1 MKIEKLLLIGLISL
15 FSCNTER
22 DENVGETSI
31 TKWKDDKKTAISIT
45 YDDGIITQFTVAR
58 PIMNKLEMPGTFYI
72 ITGKLEGAQKGK
84 FIGRAKEKIIEE
96 TKLTKT
102 DKNNFF
108 ERASLIAFTG
118 TTEAVDYHSR
128 VGSLY
133 EAGKTNEAYQL
144 LDEGYDK
151 IRNGKL
157 TNSDEVIFHDNAVDT
172 TSWQDLKN
180 YAEEGHEIASHTVTH
195 PRLAVL
201 DEKNLLYELEQ
212 SKRDIEK
219 YLGEEHI
226 FSVECPY
233 GTENERIMEYAH
245 RLYPALRNRMPA
257 SYLEEL
263 NRASKEP
270 PGKSNK
276 EYVQWQRGALT
287 DSGLD
292 EMKAWVQTCL
302 DHDNIWLVL
311 VFHGVDGFGWEPKTG
326 EELEEYF
333 NFINDRKEKIWV
345 ATFADVTKYIRARK
359 NTVIE
364 SIPNENRIQIKLS
377 SDLNPKVYNVPIT
390 LKTYVPKDWNSVTIN
405 KDHVVYKADSDSL
418 GKYITYPVLIS
429 ENEVVLE
436 KADLGN

>member
-1 MKIEKLLLIGLISL
+1 MKIEKLFLIGLITL
-15 FSCNTER
+15 LSCKTER

-31 TKWKDDKKTAISIT
+31 TKWKDDKKTTISIT
-45 YDDGIITQFTVAR
+45 YDDGIITQFTVAK
-58 PIMNKLEMPGTFYI
+58 PIMDKLEMPGTFYI
-72 ITGKLEGAQKGK
+72 ITGKLDGAQKGK
-84 FIGRAKEKIIEE
+84 FIGRAKEEIIEE

-133 EAGKTNEAYQL
+133 EAGKTKEAYQL

-157 TNSDEVIFHDNAVDT
+157 TNSDEVIFHDNSVDT
-172 TSWQDLKN
+172 TSWKDLKK

-212 SKRDIEK
+212 SKKDIEK
-219 YLGEEHI
+219 YLGKEHI

-233 GTENERIMEYAH
+233 GTENERVMEYAH
-245 RLYPALRNRMPA
+245 RLYPSLRNRMPA
-257 SYLEEL
+257 PYLEEL

-270 PGKSNK
+270 PGKSKK

-287 DSGLD
+287 DTGLD
-292 EMKAWVQTCL
+292 EMKGWVQTCL

-333 NFINDRKEKIWV
+333 NFINDRKERIWV

-359 NTVIE
+359 NTEIE
-364 SIPNENRIQIKLS
+364 SIVKENRINIKLS

-390 LKTYVPKDWNSVTIN
+390 LKTYIPEDWNSVSIN
-405 KDHVVYKADSDSL
+405 NDDVAHKMDSDSL
-418 GKYITYPVLIS
+418 GKYVTYSVRIN
-429 ENEVVLE
+429 ENELLLE
-436 KADLGN
+436 ENGQGN